1 MKKENS
7 RSQLHFIKTLV
18 SLFILGKYYLSKELA
33 RHDCGRLRTSINMKF
48 CEWLV
53 AERLKYYH
61 VTLLKT
67 NEVQVKAN

>member
-18 SLFILGKYYLSKELA
+18 SLFILGKYLSRELA
-33 RHDCGRLRTSINMKF
+33 MHDCGRLSTSINMKF